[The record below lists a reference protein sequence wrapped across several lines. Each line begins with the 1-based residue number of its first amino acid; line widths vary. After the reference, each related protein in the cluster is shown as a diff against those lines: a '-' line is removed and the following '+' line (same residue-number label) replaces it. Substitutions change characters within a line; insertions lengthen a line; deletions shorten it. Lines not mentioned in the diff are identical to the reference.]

1 MMGLREFDA
10 FLLVVDDVPWGG
22 AFNPAL
28 ATLDL
33 TDVDRIEILRGAAPV
48 LYGATSFIGVIH
60 VIHRAP
66 TRRNRRYGSP
76 AGASAPTR
84 VGNLPLPSAGAW
96 HQSISA
102 GYDSLGY
109 RDDRTNLD
117 RGHLLYRG
125 ASTAGEKPLSARL
138 RRVPSRPGPGFA
150 PSARRDV
157 AHHAGPDRR
166 EPPSQRLPQNEERY
180 HLVLGHSRAALG
192 GDWATTLAF
201 TRVNRDNTKGF
212 LRPDPDFDTPPGV
225 SNADGFRQS
234 QDETDIYFDTHL
246 TQHPG
251 KNVSLVFGL
260 DELYGDGSMDSDN
273 FEYHVN
279 LDGSG
284 APDSHSIQID
294 ERPHLEE
301 HAQLR
306 RPVRQAIWTPAPRWR
321 LELGARLNMTHE
333 RREGEVRDGDNGT
346 GASAPTTDT
355 RSITRGGGSVGVS
368 FRAWQKDVNS
378 LWLFTDYRNTFKP
391 AAIDFGPEAEGTSSS
406 RRMRRPSKGASRA

>member
-1 MMGLREFDA
+1 
-10 FLLVVDDVPWGG
+10 
-22 AFNPAL
+22 
-28 ATLDL
+28 
-33 TDVDRIEILRGAAPV
+33 
-48 LYGATSFIGVIH
+48 

-66 TRRNRRYGSP
+66 DAAQTGGTGLRAELRLLR
-76 AGASAPTR
+76 R

-125 ASTAGEKPLSARL
+125 ASTAGENHFRLDFDVSLPTRTRL
-138 RRVPSRPGPGFA
+138 RPIRASGRRSTTLVPIDANHHPSDSR
-150 PSARRDV
+150 
-157 AHHAGPDRR
+157 
-166 EPPSQRLPQNEERY
+166 QNEERY

-251 KNVSLVFGL
+251 KNVRWSS
-260 DELYGDGSMDSDN
+260 GSTS
-273 FEYHVN
+273 
-279 LDGSG
+279 ST
-284 APDSHSIQID
+284 A
-294 ERPHLEE
+294 
-301 HAQLR
+301 
-306 RPVRQAIWTPAPRWR
+306 
-321 LELGARLNMTHE
+321 
-333 RREGEVRDGDNGT
+333 T
-346 GASAPTTDT
+346 GAWTAT
-355 RSITRGGGSVGVS
+355 
-368 FRAWQKDVNS
+368 
-378 LWLFTDYRNTFKP
+378 
-391 AAIDFGPEAEGTSSS
+391 TSSTT
-406 RRMRRPSKGASRA
+406 